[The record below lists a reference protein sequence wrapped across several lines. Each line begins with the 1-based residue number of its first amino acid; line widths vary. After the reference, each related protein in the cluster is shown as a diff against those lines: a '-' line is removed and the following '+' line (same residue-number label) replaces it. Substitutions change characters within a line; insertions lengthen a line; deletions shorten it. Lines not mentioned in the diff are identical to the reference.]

1 MVSFRNGDMYHEI
14 EVCIDQNEIITELPL
29 KDVVEYWGTDL
40 LDYIDKDAL
49 VEYLSKNGY
58 QIAEEQ

>member
-1 MVSFRNGDMYHEI
+1 MSKQATISFAAPIG
-14 EVCIDQNEIITELPL
+14 EVLSNFDASDLFEYFDAEELL
-29 KDVVEYWGTDL
+29 EV
-40 LDYIDKDAL
+40 IDKDVI